1 MSAHAIQN
9 LTFHQQC
16 GKRFART
23 HSASQSLFMAQP
35 VARYWIKYTWAR
47 EPLMML
53 RRQMSKEM
61 TQVHHNLQ
69 RAISTFLPSFKHAAC
84 SLFHT
89 RESQSFAKALSFKSA
104 LKMPTESINAAL
116 STNSLVFFTHCHVP
130 GHQYHCIMFNERPV
144 NETKNIHFLSH

>member
-23 HSASQSLFMAQP
+23 HSASQSLSIAQP
-35 VARYWIKYTWAR
+35 VARCWIKYTWAR
-47 EPLMML
+47 VLLMML
-53 RRQMSKEM
+53 RRQMSEEM
-61 TQVHHNLQ
+61 TLVHQNLQ
-69 RAISTFLPSFKHAAC
+69 RAISNFLPSFKNAVC
-84 SLFHT
+84 SLFYT

-116 STNSLVFFTHCHVP
+116 STNSLLFLTYCHVP

-144 NETKNIHFLSH
+144 NETKN